1 VQRNRF
7 LLSLAIA
14 LFLSTLAAADSAPV
28 TMTFL
33 STGTN
38 NSGGYYTYPYYFSIN
53 GGQATALMCDSFSNH
68 VSVGE
73 SWRANVT
80 GLLSGKGLFG
90 QQLID
95 YKAAGLIFMGV
106 MNGTIS
112 SATGNWAVWNLFTSG
127 VTTDSTVLA
136 LDQKEIALA
145 KHTPASY
152 FKGLV
157 LYTPVGATPG
167 HGPQEYIGYGTAMST
182 PEPGTMMMLG
192 TGLIGIAG
200 MMRRKLLRG

>member
-1 VQRNRF
+1 MQRNRF

-33 STGTN
+33 STGSN

-53 GGQATALMCDSFSNH
+53 GGQATPLMCDSFSNH

-106 MNGTIS
+106 MNEQ
-112 SATGNWAVWNLFTSG
+112 
-127 VTTDSTVLA
+127 LA
-136 LDQKEIALA
+136 LQRV
-145 KHTPASY
+145 TGVRTFSRR
-152 FKGLV
+152 V
-157 LYTPVGATPG
+157 LRPIPLCSLLT
-167 HGPQEYIGYGTAMST
+167 
-182 PEPGTMMMLG
+182 
-192 TGLIGIAG
+192 
-200 MMRRKLLRG
+200 RRRLP